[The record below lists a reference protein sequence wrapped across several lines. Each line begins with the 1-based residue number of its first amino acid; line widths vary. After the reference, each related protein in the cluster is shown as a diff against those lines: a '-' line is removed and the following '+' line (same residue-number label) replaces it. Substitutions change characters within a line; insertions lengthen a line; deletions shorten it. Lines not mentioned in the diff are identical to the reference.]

1 MDERFYAKGAN
12 GPMRLESEVRRSTIL
27 EQHFV
32 HGRWNIIKIYV
43 KGELREII
51 VTSREGHQT

>member
-1 MDERFYAKGAN
+1 
-12 GPMRLESEVRRSTIL
+12 MRLESEVRRSAIL

-32 HGRWNIIKIYV
+32 HGKWNIIKIFI

-51 VTSREGHQT
+51 VRSREGLHT

>member
-1 MDERFYAKGAN
+1 
-12 GPMRLESEVRRSTIL
+12 MRLESEVRRSAIL

-32 HGRWNIIKIYV
+32 HGRWKIIKVYI

-51 VTSREGHQT
+51 VRSSEGYHT